1 MSDDIIELGA
11 DGSFDLPATTVVKE
25 RSTLDIPVTTV
36 DSSSK
41 PSAPEDIAA
50 NAKNEDLLNEIPVG
64 EYKVF
69 KYDDKVDL
77 IMHLDDQSKWVSSVK
92 VIGGTV
98 KITTA
103 ENSTVS
109 VDISNVVGDTKKQAK
124 AFKYKEF
131 MTIRF
136 EV

>member
-1 MSDDIIELGA
+1 MSDEDIIELGA
-11 DGSFDLPATTVVKE
+11 DGSFDLPSTTVEKKKNPI
-25 RSTLDIPVTTV
+25 DIPVETHPT
-36 DSSSK
+36 
-41 PSAPEDIAA
+41 PSVSQNSAE
-50 NAKNEDLLNEIPVG
+50 NAKNEDLLNNIPVG

-103 ENSTVS
+103 ENSTIS